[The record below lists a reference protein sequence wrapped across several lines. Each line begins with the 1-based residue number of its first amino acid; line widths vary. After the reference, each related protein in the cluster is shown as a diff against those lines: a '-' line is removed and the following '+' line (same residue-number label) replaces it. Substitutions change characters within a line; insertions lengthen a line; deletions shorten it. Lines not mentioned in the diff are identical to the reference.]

1 MSCPIAPSVVQF
13 QGLSAIPELLQ
24 VGGNHGVQFGG
35 LLSLLLC
42 RSKDRIVVEYALRDL
57 KKPIGVAG
65 WETKIVE
72 KLPENLKGSLPT
84 VEELEAEL
92 SREENER

>member
-1 MSCPIAPSVVQF
+1 MTISCAILTTSRR
-13 QGLSAIPELLQ
+13 SA
-24 VGGNHGVQFGG
+24 
-35 LLSLLLC
+35 LLLC
-42 RSKDRIVVEYALRDL
+42 RSKDKIVVEYALRDL

-72 KLPENLKGSLPT
+72 TLPEDLKGSLPT